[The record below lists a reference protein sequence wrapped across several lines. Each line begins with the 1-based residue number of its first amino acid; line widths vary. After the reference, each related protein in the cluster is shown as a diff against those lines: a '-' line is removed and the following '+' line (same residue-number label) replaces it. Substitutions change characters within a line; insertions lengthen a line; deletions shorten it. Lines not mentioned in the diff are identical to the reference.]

1 MEAFAQQVEQGDA
14 GIVKLD
20 GPSYTVDGEVD
31 GVTHL
36 KCSDR
41 GMVEWN
47 RMQASDAGA
56 AVVE

>member
-1 MEAFAQQVEQGDA
+1 
-14 GIVKLD
+14 
-20 GPSYTVDGEVD
+20 
-31 GVTHL
+31 VTHL
-36 KCSDR
+36 KCSNR